1 MRYRREPD
9 RCPALARQGGTGDA
23 GECCPLVKQEPSVI
37 LIGASAGGVEA
48 LRTLVGAL
56 PADLSAA
63 LFIVLHIGS
72 HKSELPWLLGSL
84 DGLPASHAIDG
95 ELFEPGHIY
104 IAPPDHHMVIEPG
117 RISLTKG
124 PRENWARPAID
135 PLFRSAASVYG
146 ANTIGVILTGA
157 LNDGTAGLYEVAQAG
172 GVTIVQ
178 DPVEAVN
185 PSMPRSALAYVA
197 VDHCLPLAGI
207 AEMLTRLVRAR
218 TTDAPQAVFEIPQEQ
233 PQEDAMAAEF
243 TQNIPVAVTCP
254 DCGGALRRKELGT
267 LTQFACHIGHIY
279 TAEVMLAAQF
289 LTLERSIETAMR
301 SLDERAELCRQMA
314 EKARPDDLDHVE
326 TSWGAAMRQAHERA
340 EPLRDILTREWIHP
354 DGIGVISDTSS

>member
-1 MRYRREPD
+1 M
-9 RCPALARQGGTGDA
+9 
-23 GECCPLVKQEPSVI
+23 V

-48 LRTLVGAL
+48 LRTLVAAL
-56 PADLSAA
+56 PADLPAA
-63 LFIVLHIGS
+63 LFIVLHVGS
-72 HKSELPWLLGSL
+72 HKSELPWLLDHL
-84 DGLPASHAIDG
+84 NGLTVTHANDG
-95 ELFEPGHIY
+95 EIFEPCHIY
-104 IAPPDHHMVIEPG
+104 VAPPDHHMVIEPG

-157 LNDGTAGLYEVAQAG
+157 LNDGTAGLYEIAQAG

-178 DPVEAVN
+178 DPAEATN

-197 VDHCLPLAGI
+197 VEHCLPLAGI
-207 AEMLTRLVRAR
+207 ADLLTKLIRSRAAS
-218 TTDAPQAVFEIPQEQ
+218 TVPVAFDVPQDQ
-233 PQEDAMAAEF
+233 PQEDEMAAEF
-243 TQNIPVAVTCP
+243 TQNTPVAVTCP
-254 DCGGALRRKELGT
+254 DCGGALRRRELGS

-289 LTLERSIETAMR
+289 VTLERLIEAAMR
-301 SLDERAELCRQMA
+301 SLGERAELCRQMV
-314 EKARPDDLDHVE
+314 EKARPEDREDVE
-326 TSWGAAMRQAHERA
+326 TSWGAAMREAHERT

-354 DGIGVISDTSS
+354 DGIGVIESANP